1 MRDPASREPAAR
13 CWRSRGRAC
22 LDRRREHRSFAAPWL
37 LEQEGIV
44 TERHCVES
52 EPTVEAAK
60 RAGQRGAC
68 ARRLSGAQGLVRSPE
83 AVAAVLDA
91 LRCRTGVVDAARC
104 ARRAGAESLS
114 VQAAGRLAEG
124 GGERRGRRAA
134 SEAGVGVRARG
145 YESEYLYEER
155 AARNGRKKGPRKA
168 ETSTSARAGL
178 WPERRRR
185 ERARPPRPLA
195 LCLGPARR
203 RLASRT
209 PAQPARTTDPASAA
223 SGPSPRRAASPD

>member
-145 YESEYLYEER
+145 YESECT
-155 AARNGRKKGPRKA
+155 RKELLETDERKA
-168 ETSTSARAGL
+168 RGKL
-178 WPERRRR
+178 
-185 ERARPPRPLA
+185 RP
-195 LCLGPARR
+195 
-203 RLASRT
+203 RLAREPDFGQNGVDEREQGRLARSRF
-209 PAQPARTTDPASAA
+209 AWGQLVAA
-223 SGPSPRRAASPD
+223 